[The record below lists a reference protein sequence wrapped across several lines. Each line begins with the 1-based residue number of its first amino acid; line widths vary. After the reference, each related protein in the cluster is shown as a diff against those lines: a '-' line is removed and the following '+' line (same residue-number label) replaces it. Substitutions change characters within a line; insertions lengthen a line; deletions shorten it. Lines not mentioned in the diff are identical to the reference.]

1 MKRVNFGAVE
11 VVEGDEDEG
20 GGWVCVFTSND
31 DSEDGIGS
39 VQLDGQHDTPGE
51 ALDAAVRW
59 AKQRRL
65 SVSTP
70 KVGLYRLE
78 DR

>member
-1 MKRVNFGAVE
+1 MKRVNYGAVE

-20 GGWVCVFTSND
+20 WVCVFVSKD
-31 DSEDGIGS
+31 DEDDGVGA
-39 VQLDGQHDTPGE
+39 VQLDGKHATPGA
-51 ALDAAVRW
+51 ALDAALRW

-65 SVSTP
+65 RATP
-70 KVGLYRLE
+70 ARVEVYRLE